1 MPLAIDT
8 ARVTRKQACV
18 PLLAE
23 GEQCRFGNAL
33 LVPSSGTLLG
43 IGFLLLLLLPG
54 CASYQ
59 IGNQSL
65 YPPEIHNVYVPMFE
79 SVSFRRNL
87 GERLTE
93 AVQKE
98 IELKTPYK
106 VVSDPNAESVL
117 SGRIVEEGKNVLI
130 GSRVGDPRELQVN
143 IRVLVSWT
151 DRQGRMLRESSAIPL
166 PSELIDVQGTGSFA
180 PTVGQSTASAQQ
192 EAIERLAT
200 QIVSLM
206 EKPW

>member
-1 MPLAIDT
+1 MIYRRRPLAGDPDRCPFL
-8 ARVTRKQACV
+8 AGHAL
-18 PLLAE
+18 PLRRLFA
-23 GEQCRFGNAL
+23 AL
-33 LVPSSGTLLG
+33 LVLWLLG
-43 IGFLLLLLLPG
+43 G

-65 YPPEIHNVYVPMFE
+65 YPLEVRTVYVPMFE

-106 VVSDPNAESVL
+106 VVSDPNAESTL
-117 SGRIVEEGKNVLI
+117 SGRIVEEGKHVLI
-130 GSRVGDPRELQVN
+130 GTRRGDPRELQVGV
-143 IRVLVSWT
+143 RVEVSWI
-151 DRQGRMLRESSAIPL
+151 DRQGKMLRETSAIPL
-166 PSELIDVQGTGSFA
+166 PSEIVSIQGTGNVV
-180 PTVGQSTASAQQ
+180 PEVGQSIATAQQ
-192 EAIERLAT
+192 QAIQSIAE